1 MSSATGRCL
10 VPSLCYVQF
19 LLHDLCQCSAIT
31 IGSDTFQ
38 MFLVSLQMLLCS
50 YGCKQMF
57 VEKSHPG
64 VNDAGSGAQMA
75 DHNWYSGGQFVS
87 SASSA
92 TA

>member
-1 MSSATGRCL
+1 
-10 VPSLCYVQF
+10 
-19 LLHDLCQCSAIT
+19 
-31 IGSDTFQ
+31 
-38 MFLVSLQMLLCS
+38 
-50 YGCKQMF
+50 MF
-57 VEKSHPG
+57 VENSHPG